1 MSVGTV
7 VRVGIIYEERQLDL
21 QSPSSSVVPLRQT
34 REFSLLRDLP
44 QGTAQFVAPLVS
56 EPPPYWR
63 SLWCNSDGFFYTISL
78 KETTVAHRTFTTP
91 DYMLCVSCLIILFLS
106 QGWVMFSHLLFRCL
120 AYKAEI
126 LKGDC
131 DPSVEDWMMTSKRE
145 VSMGWTGPN
154 QEQFGL
160 YLGGFKLVPGSF
172 STDFACWAFAGF
184 ALTGPLILD
193 GKIHCHYHS
202 VYGISRA
209 LGACLGDVAQ
219 EDPTSSQISTNW
231 RLHLQAV
238 RVARL
243 QGNARRAL
251 THGIWQISFSGIS
264 RLTGRLWD
272 LCLSCIKSQLRALA
286 A

>member
-7 VRVGIIYEERQLDL
+7 VRVGIIYEEKQLDL

-44 QGTAQFVAPLVS
+44 QGTAQFVAPLVN

-63 SLWCNSDGFFYTISL
+63 SLWCNSDEFFYTISL

-106 QGWVMFSHLLFRCL
+106 QGWVMFSHLLFQCL
-120 AYKAEI
+120 ACKAEI
-126 LKGDC
+126 LKGDF

-145 VSMGWTGPN
+145 VSMGWTGPS

-172 STDFACWAFAGF
+172 STDFVCWAFAGF
-184 ALTGPLILD
+184 ALAGPLILD

-209 LGACLGDVAQ
+209 LGAYLGDVAQ
-219 EDPTSSQISTNW
+219 EDPTSSQF
-231 RLHLQAV
+231 Q
-238 RVARL
+238 
-243 QGNARRAL
+243 
-251 THGIWQISFSGIS
+251 
-264 RLTGRLWD
+264 
-272 LCLSCIKSQLRALA
+272 
-286 A
+286 

>member
-106 QGWVMFSHLLFRCL
+106 QGWVMFSHLLFQCL

-126 LKGDC
+126 LKGDF

-219 EDPTSSQISTNW
+219 EDPTSSQISTN
-231 RLHLQAV
+231 
-238 RVARL
+238 
-243 QGNARRAL
+243 
-251 THGIWQISFSGIS
+251 
-264 RLTGRLWD
+264 
-272 LCLSCIKSQLRALA
+272 
-286 A
+286 